1 MILNKFIAG
10 IVLTGLICSC
20 SLFRLPN
27 IENSKVILRAPADS
41 IKTYTRTQ
49 TFYWYGVE
57 DADGY
62 NLQIV
67 SPRFDSIAEIVLD
80 TNTVNNSFVFT
91 LAPGHYEWGVFA
103 YNSGYSTYQSI
114 FSITIAID
122 SSNNLNNQ
130 KIVLLSPDE
139 NSSTNKPYLLFK
151 WSPLSM
157 ATYYIIEVRD
167 SSFNYSYLSIKTNYD
182 TISILLP
189 EGKKYQWG
197 VQGHN
202 DLTSTDF
209 SKRSLIVDTV
219 SPGIPVITVPVN
231 DGDTISTSPYLVEWE
246 HSKSSLSAIYDDVY
260 VSTDSLFKNN
270 LHSYNNVRILEQSIS
285 DLTSDKYYYARIRS
299 IDDAGNI
306 SGYSSTRK
314 FFLLKK

>member
-1 MILNKFIAG
+1 MTLNKFTAG
-10 IVLTGLICSC
+10 VVLTSLICSC
-20 SLFRLPN
+20 SLFRVPN
-27 IENSKVILRAPADS
+27 IENSKVILRAPSDS
-41 IKTYTRTQ
+41 IKTYTQTQ

-67 SPRFDSIAEIVLD
+67 SPRFNSIAEIVLD
-80 TNTVNNSFVFT
+80 TNIVNNSFVYT
-91 LAPGHYEWGVFA
+91 LAPGQYEWGVFA

-114 FSITIAID
+114 FSLTITID

-130 KIVLLSPDE
+130 KIVLISPGD
-139 NSSTNKPYLLFK
+139 NGITNKPYVVFK
-151 WSPLSM
+151 WSPLSI
-157 ATYYIIEVRD
+157 ASYYIIEVRD
-167 SSFNYSYLSIKTNYD
+167 SSFSNSYFSIKTNYD

-189 EGKKYQWG
+189 EGHKYQWG

-202 DLTSTDF
+202 DMTSTDF

-219 SPGIPVITVPVN
+219 SPGIPIITVPMN
-231 DGDTISTSPYLVEWE
+231 DGDTINTSPYLVEWE
-246 HSKSSLSAIYDDVY
+246 HSKSSLSAISDDVY
-260 VSTDSLFKNN
+260 VSTDSLFRNN

-285 DLTSDKYYYARIRS
+285 DLTSDKYYFVKLRS

-306 SGYSSTRK
+306 SGYSGTRK